1 MTILTYLIIFLEKC
15 SAFLFRPWNPL
26 KIGHRI
32 SASWLSW
39 QTQGQVFP
47 RPPGGVKHKG
57 RGTLPQQL
65 GSSSH
70 FLSETEITNQL
81 LSFHGRTKVVD
92 SQTLFQN
99 TMDTGMTRVQIVWLP
114 PCLGSPAQPRN
125 LPARCWH
132 FARPNPSANHLPR
145 GWHQHGVNHDK
156 HLRTFKNT
164 VWYCMNQKPSTH
176 KSSPH
181 FHPRFPL
188 MSSCARC
195 HPPIHPALSPSGPTA
210 VPKRRETLKYW

>member
-1 MTILTYLIIFLEKC
+1 MTFSWRNALRSSFGHETHWRSATEFLPLGCPDRHK
-15 SAFLFRPWNPL
+15 AKFFRDPRAAWSIRAEARCLSSWVHHP
-26 KIGHRI
+26 I
-32 SASWLSW
+32 SWVKPKS
-39 QTQGQVFP
+39 QTSYSVFM
-47 RPPGGVKHKG
+47 
-57 RGTLPQQL
+57 
-65 GSSSH
+65 
-70 FLSETEITNQL
+70 EE
-81 LSFHGRTKVVD
+81 TKVVD

-164 VWYCMNQKPSTH
+164 VWYCMNQKPSTN

-188 MSSCARC
+188 MSSCGV
-195 HPPIHPALSPSGPTA
+195 IHPALSPSGPTA